1 MIAEVSTES
10 ELEELQNVLIEFYK
24 MMPYKQLI
32 KETKEGQEASD
43 LWIENWFFTI
53 ESGNGKILA
62 LKKDDKF
69 IGAIGLILSP
79 SLEDGVMTCMEAFWY
94 VDENHRGQGLKLLLK
109 AQKLAKEMG
118 AKRMMMMYLENSMP
132 EKVKNVYEKMGYQL
146 VQTTY
151 FKEL

>member
-1 MIAEVSTES
+1 M
-10 ELEELQNVLIEFYK
+10 LKF
-24 MMPYKQLI
+24 QLNLSL
-32 KETKEGQEASD
+32 KEGQEASD